1 MKQNSAAATPFDAE
15 FSERK
20 PLHAFQKVLQVFA
33 LASLLISTGVS
44 AEKVQFPGAKADG
57 YAHMPTVSATLEMPE
72 TATRPVPAVV
82 VLHGSGGIDGRG
94 EFHAKALRKAGLTID
109 DIGLFELNEAFSV
122 QVLSL
127 LDHFGIDDEDP
138 RVHEAVMSGRR

>member
-44 AEKVQFPGAKADG
+44 AEKV
-57 YAHMPTVSATLEMPE
+57 
-72 TATRPVPAVV
+72 
-82 VLHGSGGIDGRG
+82 
-94 EFHAKALRKAGLTID
+94 
-109 DIGLFELNEAFSV
+109 
-122 QVLSL
+122 
-127 LDHFGIDDEDP
+127 
-138 RVHEAVMSGRR
+138 